1 MPQPGCPSGLKLWQ
15 YIKINSTQATKPG
28 IDASFAAGLMVKPAL
43 ILSSIM
49 HIPNRLTILVC
60 AEITALLVV
69 LLHWPG
75 MAAILMLAIIMIT
88 LLIVQQTRRE
98 AKQHRRQQLAASVFD
113 HAREGI
119 SIADTN
125 GLIINV
131 NEAFTRITGYAR
143 EEVIGKNSRILAS
156 GRQDKAFYAAMWR
169 DLHSKGH
176 WRGEVWNRHKNGEL
190 YAEMLSISAVRD
202 DAGKTQHYIALFSDV
217 TEHRRQEDQV
227 QQLAFYDPLTQLPN
241 RRLLADRLQQAMAA
255 SSRNRNFGAILFIDL
270 DNFKPLNDLHGHGA
284 GDLLLIEVTAR
295 LKNCV
300 REIDTVARFGGDEF
314 VVLLN
319 GLDGERQLAIERA
332 IGVAEKIRHQLAT
345 PYHINVAHQD
355 QGALYVEHHC
365 SASLGVTLFIGHE
378 TAQDDILAH
387 ADAAMYQAKEQ
398 GRNRVCFFDK
408 MLQTA

>member
-1 MPQPGCPSGLKLWQ
+1 
-15 YIKINSTQATKPG
+15 
-28 IDASFAAGLMVKPAL
+28 MVKPVL

-49 HIPNRLTILVC
+49 PIPNRLTILLC
-60 AEITALLVV
+60 AEITALLVM
-69 LLHWPG
+69 LLDWPG
-75 MAAILMLAIIMIT
+75 VAAILMLAIIMIT
-88 LLIVQQTRRE
+88 LWLIRQTRIERD
-98 AKQHRRQQLAASVFD
+98 QHRRQQLAASVFA
-113 HAREGI
+113 HAHEGI
-119 SIADTN
+119 SIADSN
-125 GLIINV
+125 GLILDV
-131 NEAFTRITGYAR
+131 NQAFTRITGYTR
-143 EEVIGKNSRILAS
+143 EEVIGQNSRILAS
-156 GRQDKAFYAAMWR
+156 GRQDKAFYATMWG

-176 WRGEVWNRHKNGEL
+176 WRGEVWNRHKRGEL

-202 DAGKTQHYIALFSDV
+202 DAGVTQHYIALFSDV

-270 DNFKPLNDLHGHGA
+270 DNFKPLNDQHGHGA

-319 GLDGERQLAIERA
+319 GLDGERQSAIERA
-332 IGVAEKIRHQLAT
+332 TGVAEKIRHHLAE
-345 PYHINVAHQD
+345 PYRINLAHQN
-355 QGALYVEHHC
+355 QPGLYVEHHC

-398 GRNRVCFFDK
+398 GRNRVCFFNAPT
-408 MLQTA
+408 TAN